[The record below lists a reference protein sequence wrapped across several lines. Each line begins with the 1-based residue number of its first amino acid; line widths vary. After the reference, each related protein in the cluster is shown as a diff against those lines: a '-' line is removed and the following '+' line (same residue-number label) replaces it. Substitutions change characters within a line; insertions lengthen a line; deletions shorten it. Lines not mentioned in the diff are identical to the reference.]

1 MRANELI
8 LYRNMEDGQILKDM
22 VFLMEEYRN
31 DYYNR
36 EDILSLLS
44 DTVNRIL
51 ELSVSHGFEGNLW
64 QDYLTYLLA
73 SHENGYSTSCEIV
86 GNVDGSINQAALHD
100 FQIFQELFQYDF
112 QDMEETLGTGLL
124 SMIRDY
130 RGISGHGKVF
140 NSRIR
145 DRICDLARA
154 LAEAETAEEFQEKT
168 TQFYREFGV
177 GKLGLHKAF
186 RVEHTENGAVI
197 VPITKI
203 AHVHLSDLVGYENAK
218 KKLVE
223 NTEAFVLSAVR
234 GRRHRQIFFH
244 QSDPEPV
251 L

>member
-100 FQIFQELFQYDF
+100 FQIFQELF
-112 QDMEETLGTGLL
+112 
-124 SMIRDY
+124 
-130 RGISGHGKVF
+130 
-140 NSRIR
+140 
-145 DRICDLARA
+145 
-154 LAEAETAEEFQEKT
+154 
-168 TQFYREFGV
+168 
-177 GKLGLHKAF
+177 
-186 RVEHTENGAVI
+186 
-197 VPITKI
+197 
-203 AHVHLSDLVGYENAK
+203 
-218 KKLVE
+218 
-223 NTEAFVLSAVR
+223 
-234 GRRHRQIFFH
+234 
-244 QSDPEPV
+244 PV
-251 L
+251 